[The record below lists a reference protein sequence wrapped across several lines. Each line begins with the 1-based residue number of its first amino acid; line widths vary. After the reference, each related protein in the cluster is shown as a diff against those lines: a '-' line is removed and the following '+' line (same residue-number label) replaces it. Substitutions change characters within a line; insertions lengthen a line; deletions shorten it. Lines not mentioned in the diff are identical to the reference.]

1 MNAVTAKLFKNGQS
15 QAVRIPKPF
24 QFRDTDEV
32 VIRRQGSSVIITP
45 KRKSWLS
52 LAELGAAGSDF
63 MESRPELFD
72 PDRVVFR

>member
-1 MNAVTAKLFKNGQS
+1 MKAMTVKLFKNGQS

-24 QFRDTDEV
+24 QFIGTDEV
-32 VIRRQGSSVIITP
+32 TVRRQGNSVVITP

-52 LAELGAAGSDF
+52 LAESDTDADDF

-72 PDRVVFR
+72 ADRVKF